1 MSCGSIRKHIEEADE
16 ALRKATVIALEQKQ
30 DEQLET
36 LFEALGKVRELI
48 LTTPIRFT
56 DNTSDYFRNKAEYNF
71 NLESDINL
79 ETGGY
84 KVPADVITFPT
95 DYAGDPAADSIDYS
109 FNLNGDDHIKV
120 DTGIHAAGPVNI
132 QGAWQEDVITFGST
146 EKDDKDPA

>member
-16 ALRKATVIALEQKQ
+16 ALRKATIIALENKQ

-56 DNTSDYFRNKAEYNF
+56 DNTNEYYRNNAEYNF
-71 NLESDINL
+71 NL

-95 DYAGDPAADSIDYS
+95 DYSG
-109 FNLNGDDHIKV
+109 GEDHIHI
-120 DTGIHAAGPVNI
+120 DTGNVAAGTVNI
-132 QGAWQEDVITFGST
+132 PGGAGEDVIFLGGEPST
-146 EKDDKDPA
+146 KHGKDMDNMDGPA

>member
-1 MSCGSIRKHIEEADE
+1 VQKIGLKNYLQKINMSIRNHIEAADDALRLAIIE
-16 ALRKATVIALEQKQ
+16 ALEKKQ
-30 DEQLET
+30 DEQLDT

-56 DNTSDYFRNKAEYNF
+56 DNTSEYYRNNAEYNF

-95 DYAGDPAADSIDYS
+95 DYT
-109 FNLNGDDHIKV
+109 GDDDLISDNISIGLTNND
-120 DTGIHAAGPVNI
+120 DTIVINTKSERNGGDLDNLDGP
-132 QGAWQEDVITFGST
+132 T
-146 EKDDKDPA
+146 

>member
-1 MSCGSIRKHIEEADE
+1 M
-16 ALRKATVIALEQKQ
+16 
-30 DEQLET
+30 
-36 LFEALGKVRELI
+36 FEALGKVRELI

-56 DNTSDYFRNKAEYNF
+56 DNTSEYYRNNAEYNF

-109 FNLNGDDHIKV
+109 FNLDGDDHIKI
-120 DTGIHAAGPVNI
+120 DTGAIAAGPVNI
-132 QGAWQEDVITFGST
+132 QGAWQEDVITFGSA
-146 EKDDKDPA
+146 EEDDKDPA

>member
-1 MSCGSIRKHIEEADE
+1 MSIRKHIEAADDALRLAIIE
-16 ALRKATVIALEQKQ
+16 ALEKKQ

-36 LFEALGKVRELI
+36 LFQALSKVRELI

-56 DNTSDYFRNKAEYNF
+56 DNTSDYFRNNAEYNF

-95 DYAGDPAADSIDYS
+95 DYT
-109 FNLNGDDHIKV
+109 GDDDLIS
-120 DTGIHAAGPVNI
+120 DDISIGLTNND
-132 QGAWQEDVITFGST
+132 DVIHINTKTDRNGGDL
-146 EKDDKDPA
+146 DDLDGPA